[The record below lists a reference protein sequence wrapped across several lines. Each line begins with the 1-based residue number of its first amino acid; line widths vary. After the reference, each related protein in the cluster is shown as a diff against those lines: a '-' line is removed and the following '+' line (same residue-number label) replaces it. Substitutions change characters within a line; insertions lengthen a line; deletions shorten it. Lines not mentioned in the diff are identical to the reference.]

1 MDPSRRQFLVSL
13 ARVAAY
19 AAPVVV
25 TLSAPQGLAA
35 AKSASEKSG
44 GGGKTKSL
52 TADFSTDLNSTSQPA
67 PWSVSP
73 PGSSGFPTGR

>member
-25 TLSAPQGLAA
+25 TLSAPSRLAGG
-35 AKSASEKSG
+35 KSASEK

>member
-1 MDPSRRQFLVSL
+1 METSRREFLVSL

-25 TLSAPQGLAA
+25 TLSAPSRLAG
-35 AKSASEKSG
+35 AKSASEK

-52 TADFSTDLNSTSQPA
+52 TADFSTNLNGTAASTPA